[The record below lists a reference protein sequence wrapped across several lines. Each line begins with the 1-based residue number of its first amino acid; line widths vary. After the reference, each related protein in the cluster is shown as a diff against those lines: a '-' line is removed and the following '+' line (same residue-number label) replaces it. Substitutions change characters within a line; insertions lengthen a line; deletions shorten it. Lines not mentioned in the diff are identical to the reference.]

1 MIDNSTYFLL
11 SFTYWEGIPKIG
23 NKMNK
28 CPMCGKDTN
37 KTVKRY
43 FQYDNGQTFINWVC
57 ESCSDLH
64 RQMLVRQAN
73 EILKA
78 VK

>member
-1 MIDNSTYFLL
+1 M
-11 SFTYWEGIPKIG
+11 E
-23 NKMNK
+23 K
-28 CPMCGKDTN
+28 CPMCGKNTN

-43 FQYDNGQTFINWVC
+43 FQYDNGQTFVNWVC

-64 RQMLVRQAN
+64 RQMLIRKAN

>member
-1 MIDNSTYFLL
+1 M
-11 SFTYWEGIPKIG
+11 E
-23 NKMNK
+23 K
-28 CPMCGKDTN
+28 CAMCQKDTN

-43 FQYDNGQTFINWVC
+43 FQYDNGQTFVNWVC

-64 RQMLVRQAN
+64 RQMLIRKAN

>member
-1 MIDNSTYFLL
+1 
-11 SFTYWEGIPKIG
+11 
-23 NKMNK
+23 
-28 CPMCGKDTN
+28 MCGKNAN
-37 KTVKRY
+37 KLVEKC
-43 FQYDNGQTFINWVC
+43 FQYDNGETFINWVC

-64 RQMLVRQAN
+64 RQMLIKKAN

>member
-1 MIDNSTYFLL
+1 MIDNLIL
-11 SFTYWEGIPKIG
+11 SATLEPLGRYPKKEG
-23 NKMNK
+23 KMEK
-28 CPMCGKDTN
+28 CAMCQKDTS

-43 FQYDNGQTFINWVC
+43 FQYDNGQTFVNWVC

-64 RQMLVRQAN
+64 RQMLIRKAN

>member
-1 MIDNSTYFLL
+1 MIDNSTISAILYLL
-11 SFTYWEGIPKIG
+11 GRYPKKEG
-23 NKMNK
+23 KMNK